1 MVKPTCEKCG
11 TLLTEC
17 AGALA
22 DYTAKVRE
30 LAARRTT
37 RIADLPADE
46 NVSDGAWVAAGES
59 LRADIEGLEA
69 WRSGAL
75 ALLDSGLLCT
85 SKPNVVAAV
94 RKSIG
99 SDDPSVFW
107 QEVRKSLS
115 ERDNGE
121 RGG

>member
-59 LRADIEGLEA
+59 LRADIEGLEGECWRPDDGAAEAARVVWTASSLVDEASVRA
-69 WRSGAL
+69 W
-75 ALLDSGLLCT
+75 
-85 SKPNVVAAV
+85 AAARTIV
-94 RKSIG
+94 G
-99 SDDPSVFW
+99 V
-107 QEVRKSLS
+107 
-115 ERDNGE
+115 G
-121 RGG
+121 